1 MRRSTLDRLLEAR
14 AAKRPAAHLRWLEQ
28 GDEALV
34 VAGEAVVGEPLPQP
48 ILDAVRS
55 AHRRD
60 KGTTIETERGPLF
73 IQVFNPPLRLIVV
86 GAVHIAQTLVP
97 MASLA
102 GYDVTV
108 VDPRRAF
115 ASDARFPG
123 VDVRQ
128 DWPDEALDALEPD
141 ARTAVVTLTHD
152 PKLDD
157 PALDLA
163 LRSEAFYI
171 AALGSKRTH
180 AARLERLSELG
191 HDAAGA
197 RTDPRAGRALDRGGQ
212 PGRGR
217 DLGDGRDDPGPAP
230 GRGRLRAS
238 GAGLDRAPPKADF
251 HDWQTT
257 SWSLIHEVR
266 CDSSRRR
273 RGRDPRPFGQAGR
286 LWL

>member
-1 MRRSTLDRLLEAR
+1 VQRTTLDRLLEAR
-14 AAKRPAAHLRWLEQ
+14 AAKRPAAHLRWLAH

-34 VAGEAVVGEPLPQP
+34 VAGEVVVGAPLPQAV
-48 ILDAVRS
+48 LEAVRS

-60 KGTTIETERGPLF
+60 KGATIETERGPLF

-128 DWPDEALDALEPD
+128 DWPDEALEELKPD
-141 ARTAVVTLTHD
+141 DRTAVVTLTHD

-180 AARLERLSELG
+180 ATRLERLSGLG
-191 HDAAGA
+191 HDAPAL
-197 RTDPRAGRALDRGGQ
+197 GRIY
-212 PGRGR
+212 
-217 DLGDGRDDPGPAP
+217 GPAGLSIGAVSP
-230 GRGRLRAS
+230 AEIALSVMAEMTRVLRLGGES
-238 GAGLDRAPPKADF
+238 
-251 HDWQTT
+251 
-257 SWSLIHEVR
+257 
-266 CDSSRRR
+266 
-273 RGRDPRPFGQAGR
+273 
-286 LWL
+286 

>member
-1 MRRSTLDRLLEAR
+1 MQRSTLDRLLEAR
-14 AAKRPAAHLRWLEQ
+14 GAKRPAAHLRWLEH

-34 VAGEAVVGEPLPQP
+34 VAGEVVVGGPLPQE
-48 ILDAVRS
+48 ILDAVRA

-60 KGTTIETERGPLF
+60 KGTTVATGRGPLF
-73 IQVFNPPLRLIVV
+73 IQVFNPPLRLVVV
-86 GAVHIAQTLVP
+86 GAVHIAQALVP

-128 DWPDEALDALEPD
+128 DWPDEALEALGPD

-157 PALDLA
+157 PALDMA

-180 AARLERLSELG
+180 AGRLERLAELD
-191 HDAAGA
+191 HDQAAL
-197 RTDPRAGRALDRGGQ
+197 GRIH
-212 PGRGR
+212 
-217 DLGDGRDDPGPAP
+217 GPAGLSIGAVSP
-230 GRGRLRAS
+230 AEIAIAVLAEMTKELRQG
-238 GAGLDRAPPKADF
+238 GAD
-251 HDWQTT
+251 
-257 SWSLIHEVR
+257 
-266 CDSSRRR
+266 
-273 RGRDPRPFGQAGR
+273 
-286 LWL
+286 